1 MKDNKIV
8 VYMDASFSNA
18 AFNAKRSYDIGLGV
32 YMIDAEGN
40 DLKIA
45 KGFTSKKITKSSS
58 AEIAALN
65 FFCDYVSRSTD
76 YHDKTFVIYSD
87 SEDVVALL
95 NNIDNYSRHS
105 LKPDFIEKL
114 KELNIQEAY
123 WVKGHAKETGNLTV
137 DTLAYNALRMS
148 LDNNDTEYE
157 SISVNK
163 SLHDIFDD
171 VKRCPK
177 RYLLTKPNADLNADA
192 YARRFNIE
200 NNVVSKRDSL
210 EYQDMEKKIKLVKDG
225 DGYVARIGYEYGVFS
240 LNGVAYPEKSFSK
253 IIDFIISDH
262 SRLGE
267 LRRNALIKISFQNV
281 DFVDKIEGLYHEA
294 GLHRKA
300 LHELSKAGL
309 AQKSNEMKVAI
320 YNQKQFLKE
329 SELHEVA
336 SKMEKNSKL
345 LVSFQDHMKPKFKR

>member
-45 KGFTSKKITKSSS
+45 KGFTSKKITKSNR

-65 FFCDYVSRSTD
+65 LFCDYVSRSTD
-76 YHDKTFVIYSD
+76 YHDKTFVVYSD

-95 NNIDNYSRHS
+95 NNIDSYSRHS
-105 LKPDFIEKL
+105 LKPDFIERL
-114 KELNIQEAY
+114 KALNIQEAY

-148 LDNNDTEYE
+148 LDNNDIEYE

-163 SLHDIFDD
+163 SLSDIFTD

-177 RYLLTKPNADLNADA
+177 RYLLYTPNAELNTDA
-192 YARRFNIE
+192 YARRFKAE
-200 NNVVSKRDSL
+200 HNVISKRDSL

-225 DGYVARIGYEYGVFS
+225 DSYAAKISYESGVFS
-240 LNGVAYPEKSFSK
+240 LNGIAYPEKSFSK

-267 LRRNALIKISFQNV
+267 LRQNALIKISFQNI
-281 DFVDKIEGLYHEA
+281 DFVDKIEQLYHEV

-300 LHELSKAGL
+300 LHELSKAGF
-309 AQKSNEMKVAI
+309 AQKSNEMKAAV
-320 YNQKQFLKE
+320 YNHKQFLKE

-345 LVSFQDHMKPKFKR
+345 LVSFQDQMKPKFTR

>member
-18 AFNAKRSYDIGLGV
+18 AFNTKRSYDIGLGV

-40 DLKIA
+40 DLKVA
-45 KGFTSKKITKSSS
+45 KGFTSKKITKSNR

-65 FFCDYVSRSTD
+65 LFCDYVSRSTD
-76 YHDKTFVIYSD
+76 YHDKTFVVYSD

-95 NNIDNYSRHS
+95 NDIEGYSRHS
-105 LKPDFIEKL
+105 LKPDFIERL
-114 KELNIQEAY
+114 KDLNIQEAY

-148 LDNNDTEYE
+148 LDNGDTEYE

-163 SLHDIFDD
+163 ALPDIFDD

-177 RYLLTKPNADLNADA
+177 RYLLTTPNTDLNLDA
-192 YARRFNIE
+192 YARRFKTE
-200 NNVVSKRDSL
+200 NNVINKRDSL

-225 DGYVARIGYEYGVFS
+225 DGYAARIGYEDGVFS
-240 LNGVAYPEKSFSK
+240 LNGVAYPEESLNK

-267 LRRNALIKISFQNV
+267 LRQNAIIKISFQNV
-281 DFVDKIEGLYHEA
+281 DFVGKIEGLYHEA
-294 GLHRKA
+294 GLHRKK
-300 LHELSKAGL
+300 LHELSKAGF

-345 LVSFQDHMKPKFKR
+345 LVSFQDNVRPKFIR

>member
-1 MKDNKIV
+1 VKDNKIV

-18 AFNAKRSYDIGLGV
+18 AFNAKRLYDIGLGV

-76 YHDKTFVIYSD
+76 YQNKTFVVYSD

-95 NNIDNYSRHS
+95 NNIDGYSRHS
-105 LKPDFIEKL
+105 LKPDFTEKL

-163 SLHDIFDD
+163 ALPDIFDD

-177 RYLLTKPNADLNADA
+177 RYLLTAPNTDLNLDA
-192 YARRFNIE
+192 YARRFKAE
-200 NNVVSKRDSL
+200 NNVINKRDSL
-210 EYQDMEKKIKLVKDG
+210 EYQDMGKKIKLVKDG
-225 DGYVARIGYEYGVFS
+225 DGYTARIGCEDGVFS
-240 LNGVAYPEKSFSK
+240 LNGVAYPEKSLNK

-267 LRRNALIKISFQNV
+267 LGRNALIKISFQNI

-300 LHELSKAGL
+300 LHELSNAGF
-309 AQKSNEMKVAI
+309 AQKSNEMKAAV
-320 YNQKQFLKE
+320 YSQKQFLKE

-345 LVSFQDHMKPKFKR
+345 LVSFQDHMRPKFTR